1 MAMLLYAAGRRPV
14 DGARLRKSRR
24 AAADISSLGQS
35 DADAVRSLAAKYD
48 CDAKSA
54 ELATELES
62 VALQNRAAV
71 VASEKACSLAV
82 SQFEVELARKIADAD
97 ALEDTASAEGA
108 VVYDTAATNAKA
120 MYDKAVGRS
129 KEALKVA
136 TTAFEAARTNESE
149 SLLLRDKQTDKL
161 REAVAVFKG
170 QKTDLETALKAQKS
184 SLNETRNLVID
195 LAKHDFD
202 TNLASARKTQNA
214 SNELCKSAF
223 NARMDLLNRDEDTI
237 NRSIKPLL
245 DQLNACGG
253 TPESSGSKVHGDT
266 GSTSLLEMNQAAC
279 LKTRRR
285 LVLAQSSL
293 AHAVPSTEVTGN
305 IADWEKRLTEE
316 KRNAS
321 GVRMVCE
328 KMPRTH
334 MTKFL
339 RV

>member
-120 MYDKAVGRS
+120 MYC
-129 KEALKVA
+129 
-136 TTAFEAARTNESE
+136 
-149 SLLLRDKQTDKL
+149 
-161 REAVAVFKG
+161 G
-170 QKTDLETALKAQKS
+170 QVQRGSQGGD
-184 SLNETRNLVID
+184 
-195 LAKHDFD
+195 H
-202 TNLASARKTQNA
+202 
-214 SNELCKSAF
+214 
-223 NARMDLLNRDEDTI
+223 
-237 NRSIKPLL
+237 SI
-245 DQLNACGG
+245 
-253 TPESSGSKVHGDT
+253 
-266 GSTSLLEMNQAAC
+266 
-279 LKTRRR
+279 
-285 LVLAQSSL
+285 
-293 AHAVPSTEVTGN
+293 
-305 IADWEKRLTEE
+305 
-316 KRNAS
+316 
-321 GVRMVCE
+321 
-328 KMPRTH
+328 
-334 MTKFL
+334 
-339 RV
+339 